1 VPYVRKLRGSIV
13 WMASYY
19 VPNELLPLSRQ
30 SKKASRTRIKEPAAS
45 AGYPNSE
52 KAAGQLES
60 RRRREI
66 ADGSYSYEMGAG
78 EHTAE
83 TWLNEWTENRNTR
96 YKAGDKRR
104 VELHFLPFRDFRT
117 KSLSSFRSEDF
128 RAWARHGRQLVE
140 QKAMESKNFWTIYGV
155 VHKMFEDA
163 IVASR
168 IQFNP
173 CKVDVANDMPRKR
186 SKRGRKYDETEVQ
199 ELVWCEAL
207 PPDVRMLMC
216 GLAFTGERVGEFCG
230 HVWSDWDRDA
240 VPMTALTLQFQYNR
254 EPLKTDTD
262 QERPR
267 VIPVHPE
274 LGAALAWWQSE
285 GWQAFFGRAPR
296 PADPIF
302 PNFFKQG
309 HHTKKSV
316 YHRVF
321 DAFQKASAEG
331 LIRATWKAHH
341 ALRHAFTTALIGRGA
356 NPVWVERITHNAS
369 GKLAEPTRRLTVNHY
384 THTEW
389 QPLCDAMAFVPW
401 KRNAAPAPGTG
412 GAGGNGPS
420 GQTGHTPGHTN
431 SGEAETMLSNQ
442 SGRRD
447 SNSGLET
454 ENSGKQRE
462 KQAFD
467 TPGRDPQIPGN
478 SARSEASAT
487 LVAKLLTHSEEA
499 EFLTALGDSQGA
511 LESRVA
517 RPPTKTSPYIA
528 RKRVAREAG
537 GQ

>member
-1 VPYVRKLRGSIV
+1 MPYVRKLRGGVV

-30 SKKASRTRIKEPAAS
+30 SKKSSRTRIKEPAQD
-45 AGYPNSE
+45 AGFPNTD

-66 ADGSYSYEMGAG
+66 ADGSYSYETGVG

-83 TWLNEWTENRNTR
+83 SWLNEWTENRNTR

-117 KSLSSFRSEDF
+117 KALSTFRSEDF

-140 QKAMESKNFWTIYGV
+140 QKVMESKNFWTIYGV

-186 SKRGRKYDETEVQ
+186 SKRGRKYDETEAQ
-199 ELVWCEAL
+199 ELAWCEAL
-207 PPDVRMLMC
+207 PADVRILMC

-230 HVWSDWDRDA
+230 HIWSEWDREA
-240 VPMTALTLQFQYNR
+240 VPMTALTLEFQYNR

-262 QERPR
+262 MERPR

-274 LGAALAWWQSE
+274 LQAALDWWRRE
-285 GWQAFFGRAPR
+285 GWEAFVGRR
-296 PADPIF
+296 PQPSDPIF
-302 PNFFKQG
+302 PNLFKRG
-309 HHTKKSV
+309 HHTNKSV

-321 DAFQKASAEG
+321 DAFAKASAEG
-331 LIRATWKAHH
+331 RIRATWKAHH

-369 GKLAEPTRRLTVNHY
+369 GKLVDPTKRMTVDHY

-389 QPLCDAMAFVPW
+389 APLCEAMAHLPW
-401 KRNAAPAPGTG
+401 RRSVAAGPDNG
-412 GAGGNGPS
+412 GGGENGPA
-420 GQTGHTPGHTN
+420 GQDGHTPGHTY
-431 SGEAETMLSNQ
+431 SGEAETMLSNR

-447 SNSGLET
+447 SNSG
-454 ENSGKQRE
+454 
-462 KQAFD
+462 
-467 TPGRDPQIPGN
+467 P
-478 SARSEASAT
+478 RSEKTGKHRENAAPEPDGVGASFPDNTSGSEALAL
-487 LVAKLLTHSEEA
+487 LVAKSSSASEES
-499 EFLTALGDSQGA
+499 EFTVALGEAHGTPA
-511 LESRVA
+511 SRVA
-517 RPPTKTSPYIA
+517 RPPAKTFPYVA
-528 RKRVAREAG
+528 RKRAAREG
-537 GQ
+537 ST